1 MIVDDVL
8 VQEKRT
14 YLLDRI
20 QGRLFQV
27 GGTMLKSELSLRCKV
42 GIRRKV
48 YPRAPRQKRLD
59 VDEE

>member
-8 VQEKRT
+8 VQKRT